1 MNNGCFKLG
10 NVPHNKGKRLV
21 DYASSESINKIKQTQ
36 FKTGERT
43 AEKNNTWKGGVQTM
57 TNDCI
62 YLYDGVG
69 KRIRRPKYIYEF
81 HYGKIPKGWIL
92 YHLDKDK
99 HNDHID
105 NLIAIPRAILI
116 KICANRINANY
127 HELKTEVENYI
138 KTKKQ

>member
-1 MNNGCFKLG
+1 MGKFQLG
-10 NVPHNKGKRLV
+10 HIPHNKGKNLI
-21 DYASSESINKIKQTQ
+21 DYASLDAIDKIKQTQ
-36 FKTGERT
+36 FKQGERT

-57 TNDCI
+57 KNDVI
-62 YLYDGVG
+62 HLYDGVG

-81 HYGKIPKGWIL
+81 HHGKIPKGWIL

-99 HNDHID
+99 HNDDIE

-138 KTKKQ
+138 NKNKTEK